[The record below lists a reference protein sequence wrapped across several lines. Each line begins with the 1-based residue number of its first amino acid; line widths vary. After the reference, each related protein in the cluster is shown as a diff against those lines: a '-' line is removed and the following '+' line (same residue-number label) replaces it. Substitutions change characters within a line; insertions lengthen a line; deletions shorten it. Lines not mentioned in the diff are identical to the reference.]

1 MVMKEIKRI
10 LLTSFLIATLL
21 LSFGC
26 IEEFT
31 PETIDFK
38 DVLVVEAAITNRFEN
53 QTIKLSRTA
62 NFEATGPSQDSNA
75 EVTITTDNGITY
87 NFFEA
92 EPGIYKSITRFSAQP
107 NINYKLSITTT
118 DGEQYISETAQLTAS
133 SSEIEDIKASVTEN
147 KLGEKGFTVS
157 VTSFDPSG
165 ESQFYGYEFEETYQ
179 IIARFWS
186 PFQFVVINR
195 SPFSFFVARKTEE
208 DRVCFNTIE
217 NQGRVVTSS
226 DRTSVDR
233 ITDFPLTFIALDDIK
248 ISSRYSVL
256 VRQYTQSSK
265 SFNFYR
271 IMNDFSNV
279 ESVFSQIQPGLIT
292 GNISSVDD
300 PNKTVIGFFE
310 VSSVTEKRV
319 FINREDVTEELF
331 DWPCSVF
338 QPQSLELMNI
348 RILDGSVIYFEDAS
362 PSPIFFV
369 TETECGDCRSNGSNV
384 RPDFWI
390 D

>member
-1 MVMKEIKRI
+1 MKEIKRI
-10 LLTSFLIATLL
+10 LFAVFLFTTLII
-21 LSFGC
+21 SFGC

-38 DVLVVEAAITNRFEN
+38 DVLVIEGTITNRFEN

-62 NFEATGPSQDSNA
+62 NFEAAGPSEESNA
-75 EVTITTDNGITY
+75 EVTITTDSNVTY
-87 NFFEA
+87 NFVESG
-92 EPGIYKSITRFSAQP
+92 PGIYQSTTSFSAQP
-107 NINYKLSITTT
+107 NINYQLSIKTN
-118 DGEQYISETAQLTAS
+118 DGKQYLSENAQLTAS
-133 SSEIEDIKASVTEN
+133 SSEIENINASITEN

-157 VTSFDPSG
+157 VSSFDASG
-165 ESQFYGYEFEETYQ
+165 NSQFYGYEFEETYQ
-179 IIARFWS
+179 IVARFWS
-186 PFQFVVINR
+186 PFQFIVTSRN
-195 SPFSFFVARKTEE
+195 PFSFAVGRKTEE

-226 DRTSVDR
+226 DRISVDR

-248 ISSRYSVL
+248 ISSRYSIL

-292 GNISSVDD
+292 GNISSIDNPDEV
-300 PNKTVIGFFE
+300 VIGFFE
-310 VSSVTEKRV
+310 VSAVTEKRV
-319 FINREDVTEELF
+319 FINREDITEELY
-331 DWPCSVF
+331 DWPCSIF
-338 QPQSLELMNI
+338 QPMSLELMNI
-348 RILDGSVIYFEDAS
+348 RIKDGSIVYFEDGS

-369 TETECGDCRSNGSNV
+369 TEKECGDCRTYGSNV
-384 RPDFWI
+384 KPDFWL